1 MEGKLLDVVRIISTV
16 IYILIV
22 LFILRQIL
30 PVKGL
35 KNLSSD
41 DLKQRIKENKN
52 LVLID
57 VRRPAE
63 YRQGHIPN
71 AINYPLSQLRKR
83 VKEIPRDKEILIY
96 CRNGMRSRHAGR
108 ILKGKGFSNI
118 AQLRGGLVWWEGK
131 TKEIS

>member
-1 MEGKLLDVVRIISTV
+1 MDIVRIISTV

-41 DLKQRIKENKN
+41 DLKEKIKKDKN

-57 VRRPAE
+57 VRKPAE
-63 YRQGHIPN
+63 YSQGHIQN
-71 AINYPLSQLRKR
+71 AINIPLPQLRRR

-96 CRNGMRSRHAGR
+96 CRNGMRSRQAGR

-118 AQLRGGLVWWEGK
+118 AQLRGGLLWWEGK
-131 TKEIS
+131 MEKTL